1 MKIADANIPL
11 RLIVGDDPRQEAIAR
26 DYLRREPLFVC
37 LTVVLECEWVLRS
50 YYRFA
55 PPEIAHGINELMNLN
70 NLHFE
75 EPGLLR
81 WALGRLSAGAD
92 FGDLIHL
99 IAGATIKAETMVT
112 FDRRMAPK
120 AGADVPISI
129 EILA

>member
-50 YYRFA
+50 YYRFT
-55 PPEIAHGINELMNLN
+55 PPEIARAITELMNLD
-70 NLHFE
+70 NLYFE
-75 EPGLLR
+75 EPWHLR
-81 WALGRLSAGAD
+81 WALERLSAGAD
-92 FGDLIHL
+92 FGDMTHL
-99 IAGATIKAETMVT
+99 IVGVTIKADAMVT

-120 AGADVPISI
+120 AGADVPIPI
-129 EILA
+129 ETLA